1 MAKKLVRVLRSQH
14 PDAHYLKKVF
24 QHTRV
29 LLNVGPARPAK
40 RLPELLTD
48 AELVAFY
55 DTVWQAQQLTH
66 VVMLKLLLFTGIR
79 NAELAQLRIT
89 DVDLQTCQVRI
100 TQGKGHKDRYVLF
113 PSGFRGELAQYLEG
127 QRRQSAI
134 YVFES
139 NRCRPYSTRR
149 LRQIVKQYATAAG
162 IAKRVYPHLFRHHLI
177 TYLTKQGII
186 SPKLQLLSGH
196 AAEPESGCV
205 SGAGVVGCGSRKP
218 RHDLLATSV
227 HLSWPYSIGLDLT
240 SNEAA

>member
-1 MAKKLVRVLRSQH
+1 MTSRLPPKAMAKKLVRVLRSQH

-24 QHTRV
+24 QHTRA
-29 LLNVGPARPAK
+29 LLDVGPARPAK

-48 AELVAFY
+48 AELVTFY
-55 DTVWQAQQLTH
+55 ETIWRAQQLTH

-79 NAELAQLRIT
+79 NAELAQLRVT
-89 DVDLQTCQVRI
+89 DVDLQTCQLRI

-134 YVFES
+134 YLFES

-149 LRQIVKQYATAAG
+149 LRQIVKQYAAAAG
-162 IAKRVYPHLFRHHLI
+162 IAKRVYPHLFRHQLI

-196 AAEPESGCV
+196 TAEQSLAVYRELALSDVAAE
-205 SGAGVVGCGSRKP
+205 
-218 RHDLLATSV
+218 
-227 HLSWPYSIGLDLT
+227 Y
-240 SNEAA
+240 EAAMQRFPVR